1 MHITLIRHLPTK
13 WNQSNK
19 LQGRKDIEI
28 TDISEIFQHKIEANK
43 LLLKAFA
50 PFDIVLAST
59 LKRTHQTAK
68 AYGYAPETE
77 GLLDE
82 LDFGQFEGVSK
93 ERLMTA
99 FDGKWIEAPREL
111 ILGES
116 LIDFEK
122 RVIAFL
128 KKYSDY
134 TNLLVF
140 GHGSWIR
147 AIVSYHH
154 YGDIN
159 KMNKMIIENNQCITL
174 RF

>member
-13 WNQSNK
+13 WNKNNQ
-19 LQGRKDIEI
+19 LQGRQDIDI
-28 TDISEIFQHKIEANK
+28 TDVGEDFHKKIETNK
-43 LLLKAFA
+43 LFLKAFE

-59 LKRTHQTAK
+59 LKRTRQTAK
-68 AYGYAPETE
+68 VYGYAPETE

-82 LDFGQFEGVSK
+82 LDFGPFEGASK
-93 ERLMTA
+93 EQLITA
-99 FDGKWIEAPREL
+99 YEGKWVEAPREL
-111 ILGES
+111 VLGES

-122 RVIAFL
+122 RVISFL
-128 KKYSDY
+128 EKYKNYS
-134 TNLLVF
+134 NLLVF

-159 KMNKMIIENNQCITL
+159 KMNKMIVENNQCITL

>member
-13 WNQSNK
+13 WNQSNM
-19 LQGRKDIEI
+19 LQGRQDIEI
-28 TDISEIFQHKIEANK
+28 TEISEDLQNKIESNK
-43 LLLKAFA
+43 LLLNAFA

-68 AYGYAPETE
+68 AYGYVPETE

-82 LDFGQFEGVSK
+82 LDFGRFEGVSK
-93 ERLMTA
+93 ERLIA
-99 FDGKWIEAPREL
+99 AYDGKWIEDPREL

-128 KKYSDY
+128 EKYSDY